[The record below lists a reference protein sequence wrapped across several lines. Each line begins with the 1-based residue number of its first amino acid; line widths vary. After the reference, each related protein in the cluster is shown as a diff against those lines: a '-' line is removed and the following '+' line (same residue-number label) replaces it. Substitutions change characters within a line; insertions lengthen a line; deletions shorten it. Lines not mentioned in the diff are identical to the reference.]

1 MPVIVHSRIW
11 QGSNTATTGGT
22 ITLTVAAVTA
32 DPVLG
37 KLFNFRDF
45 YANGSTNVPLY
56 MFDKTTGIYEYSRG
70 TLTYGASATL
80 DTISSRVIDISSN
93 GIGTPV
99 AWGAGTRNC
108 IAAAAPEI
116 HLLSP
121 NLGSEIGLGTAAF
134 LNVGTAVNN
143 IVQLITGPKLP
154 AIDGSLLTNLPAGTP
169 SIPSGTVLTGFYQ
182 NSAPSGWTKLT
193 TLNDMLIGLTTG
205 TGINPNGG
213 TTSGG
218 SWDNSTGL
226 TIGSHTL
233 TISEIPTH
241 THPGNIGANFLMSV
255 GSLGSMQSPA
265 GGTTATTAST
275 TGSTGGGGGHDH
287 PITSNSSY
295 RPPTAYTIMC
305 SKN

>member
-1 MPVIVHSRIW
+1 MPTTVHSRIW

-22 ITLTVAAVTA
+22 VTLTVAAVTA

-56 MFDKTTGIYEYSRG
+56 MFDKDTGIYEYSRG

-80 DTISSRVIDISSN
+80 DTISSRVIDYSSN

-116 HLLSP
+116 HLLAP
-121 NLGSEIGLGTAAF
+121 NLGSEIELGTAAF
-134 LNVGTAVNN
+134 IDVGTTALK
-143 IVQLITGPKLP
+143 IMRLDAEGKIPPFDASQLL
-154 AIDGSLLTNLPAGTP
+154 NLPAGTP
-169 SIPSGTVLTGFYQ
+169 SIPSGTILTGFYQ

-193 TLNDMLIGLTTG
+193 SLNDMLIGLTTG

-213 TTSGG
+213 TTSDT
-218 SWDNSTGL
+218 SWDNSSGL

-233 TISEIPTH
+233 TISEIPAHTH
-241 THPGNIGANFLMSV
+241 TGNLSANFLMSV
-255 GSLGSMQSPA
+255 GALGSLQSPS

-275 TGSTGGGGGHDH
+275 TGSAGGGAGHDH
-287 PITSNSSY
+287 SISSSGSY
-295 RPPTAYTIMC
+295 RPPQAYTIMC